1 MKSMLRT
8 DTQSKRR
15 WRYVYAIIL
24 SKKEHAF
31 GPIGLD
37 GENVYTIHYREI
49 AAVVSDSTTKTF
61 EVLDYGITHQQALE
75 KIMKEYCVIPMS
87 FGQSTTEGDIKTFLS
102 RNYPKLKGYFTK
114 LTGKT
119 ELGLK
124 VTWKI
129 DTTIKEIASSNIKIR
144 AMKHQ
149 IAGKPL
155 EKTYHQRL
163 TLGTKVAEELGKRE
177 EKIASDIFA
186 RLAGIS
192 ADAKRNKNLSDEMVL
207 NAAFLVD
214 KTKERDF
221 DTLVN
226 TLEQDYGDKLLMKYV
241 TAPPYN
247 FVNVRIR
254 S

>member
-1 MKSMLRT
+1 MLRT
-8 DTQSKRR
+8 ETQSKRR
-15 WRYVYAIIL
+15 WRYAYAIIP
-24 SKKEHAF
+24 SRKEHDF

-37 GENVYTIHYREI
+37 GERVYTIHFREI
-49 AAVVSDSTTKTF
+49 AAVVSDSAVKTY
-61 EVLDYGITHQQALE
+61 EVLDYGIAHQQALE

-87 FGQSTTEGDIKTFLS
+87 FGQSATEGDIKTFLS

-149 IAGKPL
+149 IDGKPL
-155 EKTYHQRL
+155 EKTYRQRL
-163 TLGTKVAEELGKRE
+163 TLGTKVAEELTKRE
-177 EKIASDIFA
+177 EKIASEIFA
-186 RLAGIS
+186 RLGEIS
-192 ADAKRNKNLSDEMVL
+192 ADAKMNKNLSDEMVL

-221 DTLVN
+221 DSLVN
-226 TLEQDYGDKLLMKYV
+226 TLEQEYGEKLLMKYV
-241 TAPPYN
+241 IAPPYN

>member
-8 DTQSKRR
+8 ETQSKRR
-15 WRYVYAIIL
+15 WRYVYAIIP
-24 SKKEHAF
+24 SRKEHNF
-31 GPIGLD
+31 GQIGLD
-37 GENVYTIHYREI
+37 GEKVYTIHFREI
-49 AAVVSDSTTKTF
+49 AAVVSDSAVKTF
-61 EVLDYGITHQQALE
+61 EVLDYGIAHQQALE

-87 FGQSTTEGDIKTFLS
+87 FGQSATEGDIKTFLS
-102 RNYPKLKGYFTK
+102 RNYPKLKGYFLK

-129 DTTIKEIASSNIKIR
+129 DTTIKEIASSNVKIR

-155 EKTYHQRL
+155 EKTYRQRL
-163 TLGTKVAEELGKRE
+163 TLGTKVAEELTKRE
-177 EKIASDIFA
+177 EKIASEIFA
-186 RLAGIS
+186 RLGEIS
-192 ADAKRNKNLSDEMVL
+192 ADAKMNKNLSDEMVL

-221 DTLVN
+221 DSLVN
-226 TLEQDYGDKLLMKYV
+226 TLEQEYGEKLLMKYV
-241 TAPPYN
+241 IAPPYN

>member
-8 DTQSKRR
+8 ETQSKRR
-15 WRYVYAIIL
+15 WRYAYAIIP
-24 SKKEHAF
+24 SRKEHDF

-37 GENVYTIHYREI
+37 GERVYTIHFREI
-49 AAVVSDSTTKTF
+49 AAVVSDSAVKTY
-61 EVLDYGITHQQALE
+61 EVLDYGIAHQQALE

-87 FGQSTTEGDIKTFLS
+87 FGQSATEGDIKTFLS

-149 IAGKPL
+149 IDGKPL
-155 EKTYHQRL
+155 EKTYRQRL
-163 TLGTKVAEELGKRE
+163 TLGTKVAEELTKRE
-177 EKIASDIFA
+177 EKIASEIFA
-186 RLAGIS
+186 RLGEIS
-192 ADAKRNKNLSDEMVL
+192 ADAKMNKNLSDEMVL

-221 DTLVN
+221 DSLVN
-226 TLEQDYGDKLLMKYV
+226 TLEQEYGEKLLMKYV
-241 TAPPYN
+241 IAPPYN

>member
-8 DTQSKRR
+8 ETQSKRR
-15 WRYVYAIIL
+15 WRYAYAIIP
-24 SKKEHAF
+24 SRKEHDF

-37 GENVYTIHYREI
+37 GERVYTIHFREI
-49 AAVVSDSTTKTF
+49 AAVVSDSAVKTF
-61 EVLDYGITHQQALE
+61 EVLDYGIAHQQALE

-87 FGQSTTEGDIKTFLS
+87 FGQSATEGDIKTFLS

-149 IAGKPL
+149 IDGKPL
-155 EKTYHQRL
+155 EKTYRQRL
-163 TLGTKVAEELGKRE
+163 TLGTKVAEELTKRE
-177 EKIASDIFA
+177 EKIASEIFA
-186 RLAGIS
+186 RLGEIS
-192 ADAKRNKNLSDEMVL
+192 ADAKMNKNLSDEMVL

-221 DTLVN
+221 DSLVN
-226 TLEQDYGDKLLMKYV
+226 TLEQEYGEKLLMKYV
-241 TAPPYN
+241 IAPPYN